1 MAQAKKILILVEN
14 LPVPLDRRVWM
25 EATTLVDA
33 GYQVSVICPKGKYS
47 AFYEVMQNVRI
58 YRYPLPSL
66 ESVLGHFLEYAIAL
80 PFTFFLTFVV
90 FFKDGFD
97 VIQSANPP
105 DFFFI
110 IGGFFKMFGKKF
122 IFDHHDLMPE
132 ICDSRWNGWKHK
144 VAYLPSVWAEKQ
156 TFKTADWVIA
166 TNESYRQIAIRRGG
180 VKPEKVV
187 VVRSGPEID
196 KFKPVPVN
204 DSWRNGKEYLVG
216 YLGVMGPNDGMEYLL
231 ETINFIV
238 HSLNRTDI
246 HFILI
251 GSGDLQPKLKKI
263 CTRFGLD
270 DFVKFTGR
278 LPDQQVKEI
287 LSTADLAV
295 APDPRDPLNDVSTMN
310 KIIEYMALEKA
321 LVCFD
326 LREAKVS
333 AGDAAVYAKPND
345 AQDFALKVIELLEQ
359 PEKRKVMAS
368 YGRKRFLD
376 SLAWDHQKKHLLR
389 LYQEL

>member
-1 MAQAKKILILVEN
+1 MAQKRKILILVEN

-25 EATTLVDA
+25 EATTLEEA
-33 GYQVSVICPKGKYS
+33 GYGVSVICPKGKYK
-47 AFYEVMQNVRI
+47 AFHEVLQNVNI

-80 PFTFFLTFVV
+80 PVTFLLTFVV
-90 FFKDGFD
+90 FFRHGFD
-97 VIQSANPP
+97 AIQSANPP
-105 DFFFI
+105 DYFFI
-110 IGGFFKMFGKKF
+110 IGGFFKLFGKKF

-132 ICDSRWNGWKHK
+132 ICDSRWQGWKHK
-144 VAYLPSVWAEKQ
+144 VAYHLSVWAEKQ

-166 TNESYRQIAIRRGG
+166 TNESYRQVAIRRGG
-180 VKPEKVV
+180 VKPDKVV
-187 VVRSGPEID
+187 IVRSGPKIEN
-196 KFKPVPVN
+196 FNPVPVN
-204 DSWRNGKEYLVG
+204 NNWKCGKEYLVG
-216 YLGVMGPNDGMEYLL
+216 YLGVMGPNDGLEYLL
-231 ETINFIV
+231 EAIDYII

-263 CTRFGLD
+263 CTRLELD
-270 DFVKFTGR
+270 EFVEFTGR
-278 LPDQQVKEI
+278 IPDQQVKEI
-287 LSTADLAV
+287 LSTADIAV

-326 LREAKVS
+326 LVEAKVS
-333 AGDAAVYAKPND
+333 AGEAAIYAKPND
-345 AQDFALKVIELLEQ
+345 TQDFALKVIELLEQ
-359 PEKRKVMAS
+359 PEKRKEMAS
-368 YGRKRFLD
+368 YGRRRFLD
-376 SLAWDHQKKHLLR
+376 SLAWDHQKQHLLR

>member
-1 MAQAKKILILVEN
+1 MAQKRKILILVEN

-25 EATTLVDA
+25 EATTLEEA
-33 GYQVSVICPKGKYS
+33 GYHVSVICPKGKYK
-47 AFYEVMQNVRI
+47 AFHEVIQNVSI

-80 PFTFFLTFVV
+80 PVTFFLTFVV
-90 FFKDGFD
+90 FFRDGFD

-110 IGGFFKMFGKKF
+110 IGGFFKIFGKKF

-132 ICDSRWNGWKHK
+132 ICDSRWKGWKHK
-144 VAYLPSVWAEKQ
+144 VAYHLSVWAEKQ

-166 TNESYRQIAIRRGG
+166 TNESYRQVAIRRGG
-180 VKPEKVV
+180 VNPDKVV
-187 VVRSGPEID
+187 TVRSGPKIEN
-196 KFKPVPVN
+196 FNPVPIN
-204 DSWRNGKEYLVG
+204 DSWKGGKEYLVG
-216 YLGVMGPNDGMEYLL
+216 YLGVMGPNDGLEYLL
-231 ETINFIV
+231 EAINYIV

-263 CTRFGLD
+263 CTRLRLD
-270 DFVKFTGR
+270 EFVEFTGR
-278 LPDQQVKEI
+278 IPDEQVKEI
-287 LSTADLAV
+287 LSTADVAV
-295 APDPRDPLNDVSTMN
+295 APDPRDPLNEVSTMN
-310 KIIEYMALEKA
+310 RIIEYMALEKA

-333 AGDAAVYAKPND
+333 AGEAAIYAKPND
-345 AQDFALKVIELLEQ
+345 TEDFALKIIELLEQ
-359 PEKRKVMAS
+359 PERRQEMAK